1 VLHSKS
7 ASSDAHD
14 NEKWLARQGSSGND
28 ALLLRR
34 YTVAGTLL
42 RIARILEDVFV
53 GGFATRARLGLIIGR
68 EGGVDNAEELS
79 SVGGVL
85 GLGFSNS
92 PRSASII
99 KTLTA
104 AARPSWNIEEGLI
117 PCTTASACRSKHMA
131 GSGMAKRRFSFL
143 AAKGGGGAEL
153 QLGAAP

>member
-1 VLHSKS
+1 
-7 ASSDAHD
+7 
-14 NEKWLARQGSSGND
+14 
-28 ALLLRR
+28 
-34 YTVAGTLL
+34 L
-42 RIARILEDVFV
+42 RIARILEDIFI

-68 EGGVDNAEELS
+68 EGQVGNAQELS

-117 PCTTASACRSKHMA
+117 PCPEPDACRSKHMA

-143 AAKGGGGAEL
+143 AARGGGAAEL
-153 QLGAAP
+153 QLGVRPKTLKP